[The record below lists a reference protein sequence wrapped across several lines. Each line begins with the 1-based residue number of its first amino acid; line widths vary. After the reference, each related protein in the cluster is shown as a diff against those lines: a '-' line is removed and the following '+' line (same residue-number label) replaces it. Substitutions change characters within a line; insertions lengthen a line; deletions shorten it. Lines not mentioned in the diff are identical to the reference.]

1 MEATSDESVVCQVSF
16 ADEPMR
22 GSIDLLKQS
31 GYPEVTMGHPGYT
44 LAGAVYGVY
53 ADSACTK
60 LVREIRTSLNGDAD
74 GYGRIDEM
82 PIGSY
87 WVRETKRPLEGYAL
101 DSRTYAV
108 TVADR
113 SVTRVNTTA
122 VSDKAKLNPLSLLIQ
137 KKDAQSGQS
146 HAQGAATLGDAH
158 FRIDYYAAKNASLDA
173 LKTLEPQA
181 SWVVRTNDEGAF
193 LLDEAEGSFTHTL
206 ADGTTEELP
215 YKVAGDAFYKLS
227 NGRIALPIGTY
238 AIQEV
243 KAPRG
248 YLLDETVHVRHVTDA
263 DTDGEIIETFDA
275 EQNGDLVT
283 DRVART
289 DLRFMKRA
297 DGAAKLAGIPFKLT
311 SKTTGEWHILV
322 TDKNGSL
329 PRNLPRAIPTTR
341 TRTPMTRSSPLL
353 TAASRCHLRW
363 TPRPLM
369 PQRGSGSVSMPK
381 GRPSLRTM
389 DWAHCP
395 LTRTSWKS
403 FDARPT
409 QSSR

>member
-1 MEATSDESVVCQVSF
+1 MEPINTGRAQVVKTSANPAISNANGNYSLANAVFGAFSTRASAEAAAEQAAKGAWGSWQAARTWAQANASFTLVTGADGRSAVAEDIEGGDYYFCELFAPPGFRLNSAVQKATVEATSDESVVCQVSF

-238 AIQEV
+238 VIC
-243 KAPRG
+243 
-248 YLLDETVHVRHVTDA
+248 LLYTSDAADE
-263 DTDGEIIETFDA
+263 
-275 EQNGDLVT
+275 
-283 DRVART
+283 
-289 DLRFMKRA
+289 
-297 DGAAKLAGIPFKLT
+297 
-311 SKTTGEWHILV
+311 
-322 TDKNGSL
+322 
-329 PRNLPRAIPTTR
+329 
-341 TRTPMTRSSPLL
+341 
-353 TAASRCHLRW
+353 
-363 TPRPLM
+363 
-369 PQRGSGSVSMPK
+369 
-381 GRPSLRTM
+381 
-389 DWAHCP
+389 
-395 LTRTSWKS
+395 
-403 FDARPT
+403 
-409 QSSR
+409 